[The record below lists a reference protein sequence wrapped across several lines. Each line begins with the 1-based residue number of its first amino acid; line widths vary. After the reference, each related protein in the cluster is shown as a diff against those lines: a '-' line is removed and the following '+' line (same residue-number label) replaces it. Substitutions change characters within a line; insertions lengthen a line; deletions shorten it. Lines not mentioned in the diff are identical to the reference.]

1 MVRQKKRARDVR
13 HTIFFKVL
21 TGYVVV
27 TLLVASLTGLV
38 SFVLVRQYIIRTNL
52 NDLTSKSETIGAML
66 ARADGR
72 LRLLTARGLNE
83 VEALCDAQLIYVD
96 RDLVARQMPVKE
108 KRARDADAPSLG
120 DAVAGGQW
128 PQHIPALPDCFELF
142 RDDGPFASWFFEELP
157 EKQSP
162 DVQDNKIL
170 NKVRKVA
177 RATPA
182 PTEKPEV
189 EPPLQRIELSGS
201 VDAQLIRSIMGGN
214 TATDVRQL
222 QFMTAP
228 MMFTGTPIID
238 SESGEVT
245 AAIILCR
252 PLTEIG
258 PTTANIL
265 WMLALAAT
273 VAIPCAALLAFFMSR
288 RLTRPITNLST
299 IAAHMT
305 EGHYGERCN
314 VGEKGEI
321 GQLGESLNLLSS
333 RLTTV
338 IGTLNDEKSKLE
350 KILSSIGEGIIAVDR
365 DGRVLHYNAA
375 ALGLLELKAWDVHP
389 GNPHSLEHQQQL
401 IEMLSRSMH
410 KSERIV
416 TTWETLAGRA
426 IEAIASPVIG
436 AAGDL
441 IGAVCL
447 VRDVSEAQRIE
458 QMRRDYIANI
468 SHELRTP
475 LTGIRGMVEPLMDG
489 LMETEQEKNDCYQV
503 IYQETIRLEKLIG
516 EMLDLSR
523 LQGGR
528 IQLELEPMLPDGIL
542 EAAARR
548 LRERAQAG
556 GVTLR
561 VSSEEK
567 DLALMGNEDRI
578 LQVLIILTD
587 NALAFTPPG
596 GTVTLF
602 ARRVPEADALR
613 LNSGAQDAGET
624 FADAGEAC
632 DARDVGEI
640 CADAQDA
647 GETFADAQDAG
658 APCAVARVALGVSDT
673 GSGIDPVDLPYI
685 WERFYKADR
694 SRMRTCGTGL
704 GLSIAKLVVELM
716 GGTIDVETEVGRGST
731 FTFTLPGV
739 KL

>member
-96 RDLVARQMPVKE
+96 RNLVARQMPVKE
-108 KRARDADAPSLG
+108 KRARDAD
-120 DAVAGGQW
+120 AGGQW

-142 RDDGPFASWFFEELP
+142 RDDGAFASWFFEELP

-162 DVQDNKIL
+162 DVQDNKVV
-170 NKVRKVA
+170 NKVRKAV

-182 PTEKPEV
+182 PTQKPEA

-201 VDAQLIRSIMGGN
+201 VDAQLIRSIMGGS

-265 WMLALAAT
+265 WMLALAAA

-314 VGEKGEI
+314 VGAKGEI

-401 IEMLSRSMH
+401 IKMLSRSMH

-528 IQLELEPMLPDGIL
+528 IQLELEPMLPGGIL

-602 ARRVPEADALR
+602 ARRVPETDAPR
-613 LNSGAQDAGET
+613 LNSGAQGAGEASDAQGAGEIGAGVASDARDAGEI
-624 FADAGEAC
+624 G
-632 DARDVGEI
+632 
-640 CADAQDA
+640 ADAQDA
-647 GETFADAQDAG
+647 GV
-658 APCAVARVALGVSDT
+658 PCAVARVALGVSDT

-716 GGTIDVETEVGRGST
+716 GGTIDVETEVGKGST